1 MQIRL
6 KNNGIYQQ
14 IFYIFNVFSLN
25 SKFCVKHTSDILKFN
40 SRFDSK
46 NNPMFFF
53 SNNFIFKHSLL
64 HIIVHSYT
72 LAKKCGTGKTAVFH
86 GRKASLS

>member
-46 NNPMFFF
+46 NNPLFF
-53 SNNFIFKHSLL
+53 SPIIPSLN
-64 HIIVHSYT
+64 IASYI
-72 LAKKCGTGKTAVFH
+72 
-86 GRKASLS
+86 